1 MSDSLSLK
9 NQVETFYKSTT
20 NIKTEF
26 CIDIDSLFEDDETG
40 KMIPIW
46 QWAGYK
52 TKQNAVVKTN
62 KLKEGIDFLLMMNH
76 KRTEGRGGNN
86 KHQYLFTKDGFKH
99 FLLMSNTYR
108 GQQIR
113 NYFIDVE
120 KRYGREIAQ
129 ATPLDKAILKFAG
142 VLDKFNDRIETN
154 SFANTVNTQAITEH
168 TQEINN
174 HEQRIQKLEKSN
186 INKIRT
192 NPKKHDKEICLKT
205 VHESPYS
212 SCCPCCGE
220 KTSEWEI
227 DHWFHRSN
235 ANIDA
240 IWPVC
245 RACNSKLGAGG
256 DDMEGTF
263 RHEMKNKFTAF
274 QEFRKMQ
281 NQPKLIQKE
290 LF

>member
-168 TQEINN
+168 TQEIIN

>member
-1 MSDSLSLK
+1 MSDSLTLK